1 MGGGI
6 SINKNAKVVHGDQNP
21 SKVLIGTE
29 SKSCLDVD
37 EKSVNG
43 RIESSTP
50 AASSGNVPAISRINL
65 IQDAASSSSSQNM
78 RDTHEFQA
86 SAHSSRSNNQS
97 QMYPS
102 SLTRHAIEGQRG
114 ENDIENEMFDQTAM
128 SLEMDREDL
137 IFNLLYF
144 GGGDM
149 SNINTALSNARE
161 ETVAL
166 HSENNTPYKL
176 RPAPTT
182 AIEGLKSE
190 SLLHLDELDSID
202 CSICKDDM
210 EVGVQVVFLP
220 NCAHCFHKE
229 CLIRWIKL
237 QGFCPVCRATIVGET
252 AEKVSCDIELQE
264 LLQELQTP
272 RVDAVCHELLEGIE
286 GREVFLNQI
295 QPPKLSMT
303 RSMKSDEFGEERRD
317 SQLEA
322 FLEDMGISN
331 AIEDVE
337 AECIEGYHYSAD
349 EDDTILDQSDAR
361 LDSHADKK
369 SFDDSYY
376 DAKKADENDDSV
388 MEIEVNVD
396 AK

>member
-6 SINKNAKVVHGDQNP
+6 SINKSVKDVHGDQNP
-21 SKVLIGTE
+21 SKILLDTE
-29 SKSCLDVD
+29 SKLCVNVD
-37 EKSVNG
+37 E
-43 RIESSTP
+43 SSSP
-50 AASSGNVPAISRINL
+50 AISHSNSPAISRINL
-65 IQDAASSSSSQNM
+65 VHDVASSSSSQNM
-78 RDTHEFQA
+78 RDMHELQA
-86 SAHSSRSNNQS
+86 SAYSSRSNNQS
-97 QMYPS
+97 QRYPS

-114 ENDIENEMFDQTAM
+114 ENDIENEIFDQTAM

-176 RPAPTT
+176 RPASTT

-190 SLLHLDELDSID
+190 SLLHLDELVSIE

-237 QGFCPVCRATIVGET
+237 QGFCPVCRATIVGVT
-252 AEKVSCDIELQE
+252 AEKVTCDIELQE

-272 RVDAVCHELLEGIE
+272 RIDAVVNELLEG
-286 GREVFLNQI
+286 LQS
-295 QPPKLSMT
+295 PKISVMGN
-303 RSMKSDEFGEERRD
+303 EFGER
-317 SQLEA
+317 
-322 FLEDMGISN
+322 
-331 AIEDVE
+331 
-337 AECIEGYHYSAD
+337 
-349 EDDTILDQSDAR
+349 
-361 LDSHADKK
+361 
-369 SFDDSYY
+369 
-376 DAKKADENDDSV
+376 
-388 MEIEVNVD
+388 
-396 AK
+396 